1 MRPRGRFWIVLLA
14 TLVVSPPLAAAAPL
28 RGVEGLARAY
38 RAILDADFEA
48 AEELI
53 AEACPPAPDEACQTL
68 EATRLLWRIQID
80 PEQTELDARFTAA
93 VDRAIAA
100 AEAWAGREPESAEA
114 WFYVGGAYGARVQ
127 FRVLRRQHVGAA
139 RDGKAIKQA
148 LDRALALDPAL
159 TDAKFGLGLYEYYAD
174 VAPTAA
180 KVLRF
185 LLLLPGGDR
194 ARGLARMR
202 DAQREGALLSDE
214 AAYQI
219 HLVLLWYENKP
230 REGLELLQALG
241 ARHPRNPFFHRLT
254 AETLEN
260 YLHDTTA
267 SLEAWR
273 GLLARADAAAVNEP
287 LLADADARLGLAA
300 TLDAL
305 GDTDLAVS
313 TLTPLLARTPTEPWG
328 AAARTELA
336 LGRLYDRL
344 GEWSKAEALFTAVVK
359 APPAPDPLGLAAAA
373 RRARQR
379 PTAFTKGESHRLAL
393 AAWRGFERQATAPV
407 EADFEKALTLDPQ
420 NQIARVHYAR
430 VLLARRE
437 TARALQQLDAVLR
450 APGNTPPALVADAA
464 LAAARLREQTHD
476 TTTARALYRR
486 AAFTFGASAATREAA
501 TRAIARLD
509 TPR

>member
-1 MRPRGRFWIVLLA
+1 MSCAASTWARRA
-14 TLVVSPPLAAAAPL
+14 TAS
-28 RGVEGLARAY
+28 
-38 RAILDADFEA
+38 
-48 AEELI
+48 
-53 AEACPPAPDEACQTL
+53 
-68 EATRLLWRIQID
+68 
-80 PEQTELDARFTAA
+80 
-93 VDRAIAA
+93 
-100 AEAWAGREPESAEA
+100 
-114 WFYVGGAYGARVQ
+114 
-127 FRVLRRQHVGAA
+127 
-139 RDGKAIKQA
+139 AIKQA

-202 DAQREGALLSDE
+202 EAQHEGALLSDE

-230 REGLELLQALG
+230 REGLELLQALA

-300 TLDAL
+300 ALDAL

-420 NQIARVHYAR
+420 NHDRARPLCARAPRASRHRARTPATRRRPARAGQHAAGARRRRRARRRSPARADARHDDGARAVSPRRVHLRRLGRDAR
-430 VLLARRE
+430 SRDPRD
-437 TARALQQLDAVLR
+437 RATR
-450 APGNTPPALVADAA
+450 HAA
-464 LAAARLREQTHD
+464 LAEGM
-476 TTTARALYRR
+476 RA
-486 AAFTFGASAATREAA
+486 
-501 TRAIARLD
+501 
-509 TPR
+509 